1 MCRPLVITGQD
12 RQPALHFTFTLIPT
26 HDTLQ
31 QDLLLG
37 KLLTKV

>member
-12 RQPALHFTFTLIPT
+12 RQPALHFTLIPT